1 MFTGEWWHVQFS
13 NPPCGPSTP
22 YTEAG
27 QTAQPYPAVALV
39 TASEIRQPVGGSLC
53 KYDNTMG
60 KSNNQIS
67 FKSGFLLGDVVIIFP
82 HCSALVSIIL
92 CCNASTFCGVS
103 IRAGNEP
110 SRTKFEISQS
120 RRRPLLG
127 PSAGWK
133 CLVLWY
139 LRHCAKWALTHGKY
153 MWNAWR
159 QCKYH

>member
-1 MFTGEWWHVQFS
+1 MLIWSNSNECFMFTGEWWHVQFS
-13 NPPCGPSTP
+13 NPPCGTGTP

-39 TASEIRQPVGGSLC
+39 KASEICQPVGGSLC

-67 FKSGFLLGDVVIIFP
+67 FKSGFLLDDVVIIFP

-103 IRAGNEP
+103 IRAGNKP
-110 SRTKFEISQS
+110 SQS
-120 RRRPLLG
+120 FKLIITEKAPTMAFSWLKA
-127 PSAGWK
+127 PSASTFK
-133 CLVLWY
+133 TLC
-139 LRHCAKWALTHGKY
+139 
-153 MWNAWR
+153 
-159 QCKYH
+159 